1 MKKTLCIIVAAVVA
15 LCAMGISAAA
25 EASAEV
31 YVTIANGGLEIA
43 NDKVTVKDLDGDGKL
58 TIDEALFA
66 AHEAYY
72 KGGAAAGYASEMT
85 DYGLSLTKLWGVQ
98 NGGSYGYYVNNASA
112 WSLGDE
118 VKSGDFI
125 NAFVYQDTK
134 TFSDRY
140 CYFDHNFSTIGGC
153 LYDYYTLYGVYFDEN
168 YTAYSAPIA
177 DAIITVDGKE
187 TKIRTGKDGSVNGLS
202 IPFGESGTYIVSAKS
217 ENAILVPAALTVHYN
232 ANQQPIPG
240 IDDSVVSEISEV
252 NSPISDAKGGANDD
266 TTPTVTPDSTMS
278 SSTPANP
285 KSGDSSAVLFSCAA
299 LVVSCG
305 ALVLLNKKK

>member
-1 MKKTLCIIVAAVVA
+1 M
-15 LCAMGISAAA
+15 
-25 EASAEV
+25 
-31 YVTIANGGLEIA
+31 
-43 NDKVTVKDLDGDGKL
+43 
-58 TIDEALFA
+58 
-66 AHEAYY
+66 
-72 KGGAAAGYASEMT
+72 
-85 DYGLSLTKLWGVQ
+85 
-98 NGGSYGYYVNNASA
+98 
-112 WSLGDE
+112 
-118 VKSGDFI
+118 
-125 NAFVYQDTK
+125 
-134 TFSDRY
+134 
-140 CYFDHNFSTIGGC
+140 
-153 LYDYYTLYGVYFDEN
+153 YFDEN

-240 IDDSVVSEISEV
+240 IDDSVISEISEV
-252 NSPISDAKGGANDD
+252 NSPVSDAKGGVNDD
-266 TTPTVTPDSTMS
+266 TTPTVTPDSTKVS
-278 SSTPANP
+278 SVPANP

>member
-43 NDKVTVKDLDGDGKL
+43 NSEVTVKDLDGDGKL

-187 TKIRTGKDGSVNGLS
+187 TKIRTGKDGSVDGLS

-240 IDDSVVSEISEV
+240 IDDSVVSEVSEV
-252 NSPISDAKGGANDD
+252 KKPETVTGEPIG

-305 ALVLLNKKK
+305 VLVLLNKKK

>member
-31 YVTIANGGLEIA
+31 YVTIANGGLMIA
-43 NDKVTVKDLDGDGKL
+43 NDEVTVKDLDGDGKL

-187 TKIRTGKDGSVNGLS
+187 TKIRTGKDGSVDGLS

-240 IDDSVVSEISEV
+240 IDDSVVSEVSEV
-252 NSPISDAKGGANDD
+252 KKPETVTGEPAG
-266 TTPTVTPDSTMS
+266 TTPAVTPDSTMS

>member
-43 NDKVTVKDLDGDGKL
+43 NSEVTVKDLDGDGKL

-240 IDDSVVSEISEV
+240 IDDSVISEISEV
-252 NSPISDAKGGANDD
+252 KKPETVTGEPAG

>member
-85 DYGLSLTKLWGVQ
+85 DYGLSLTKLWGVR

-134 TFSDRY
+134 TFSDTY
-140 CYFDHNFSTIGGC
+140 CYFDHNISHLGGC

-187 TKIRTGKDGSVNGLS
+187 TKIRTGKDGSVDGLS

-240 IDDSVVSEISEV
+240 IDDSVVSEVSEV
-252 NSPISDAKGGANDD
+252 KKPETVTGEPVG
-266 TTPTVTPDSTMS
+266 TTPAVTPDSTKS

-299 LVVSCG
+299 LIISCG

>member
-31 YVTIANGGLEIA
+31 YVTIANGGLMIA

-187 TKIRTGKDGSVNGLS
+187 TKIRTGKDGCVDGLS

-240 IDDSVVSEISEV
+240 IEDSVVSEVSEV
-252 NSPISDAKGGANDD
+252 KKPETVTGEPAG

>member
-31 YVTIANGGLEIA
+31 YVTIANGGLMIA

-252 NSPISDAKGGANDD
+252 KKPETVTGEPAG

-299 LVVSCG
+299 LIISCG

>member
-140 CYFDHNFSTIGGC
+140 CYFDHNFSTIGGY

-240 IDDSVVSEISEV
+240 IDDSVISEISEV
-252 NSPISDAKGGANDD
+252 KKPETVTGEPAG

>member
-31 YVTIANGGLEIA
+31 YVTIANGGLMIA

-240 IDDSVVSEISEV
+240 IDDSVVSEVSEV
-252 NSPISDAKGGANDD
+252 KKPETVTGEPAG
-266 TTPTVTPDSTMS
+266 TTPAVTPDSTMS

>member
-15 LCAMGISAAA
+15 LCAMGISAVA
-25 EASAEV
+25 ETGLKV
-31 YVTIANGGLEIA
+31 YVTIANGELKIA
-43 NDKVTVKDLDGDGKL
+43 NDEVTVKDLNGDGKF
-58 TIDEALFA
+58 TIDEALYA

-72 KGGAAAGYASEMT
+72 EGGAAKGYASEMT
-85 DYGLSLTKLWGVQ
+85 EYGLSLTKLWGVQ

-118 VKSGDFI
+118 VKAGDFI

-134 TFSDRY
+134 TFSDTY
-140 CYFDHNFSTIGGC
+140 CYFDHNFSDIGGC

-187 TKIRTGKDGSVNGLS
+187 TNIKTGKDGSVDGLS

-217 ENAILVPAALTVHYN
+217 ESAILVPAALTVHYN
-232 ANQQPIPG
+232 ANQQPI
-240 IDDSVVSEISEV
+240 DSVISEVSEISEV
-252 NSPISDAKGGANDD
+252 NSPVSDAKGGINDD
-266 TTPTVTPDSTMS
+266 TTPTVTPDSTKVS
-278 SSTPANP
+278 SAPANP

>member
-31 YVTIANGGLEIA
+31 YVTIANGGLMIA
-43 NDKVTVKDLDGDGKL
+43 NDEVTVKDLDGDGKL

-153 LYDYYTLYGVYFDEN
+153 MVDDFTLYGVYFDEN

-177 DAIITVDGKE
+177 GAVITLNGEE
-187 TKIRTGKDGSVNGLS
+187 TEAKTDSKGRIYDTS
-202 IPFGESGTYIVSAKS
+202 IPFDKPGTYILSVKS
-217 ENAILVPAALTVHYN
+217 ESEILVPPAVTISYTGPR
-232 ANQQPIPG
+232 QYFP
-240 IDDSVVSEISEV
+240 DDQNSVISEISEV
-252 NSPISDAKGGANDD
+252 NSPISDTKGGANDD
-266 TTPTVTPDSTMS
+266 TTPTVTPDSPKVS
-278 SSTPANP
+278 NAPANP

>member
-31 YVTIANGGLEIA
+31 YVTIANGGLMIA

-187 TKIRTGKDGSVNGLS
+187 TKIRTGKDGSVDGLS

-240 IDDSVVSEISEV
+240 IDDSVVSEVSEV
-252 NSPISDAKGGANDD
+252 KKPETVTGEPAG

>member
-31 YVTIANGGLEIA
+31 YVTIANGGLMIA

-187 TKIRTGKDGSVNGLS
+187 TKIRTGKDGCVDGLS

-240 IDDSVVSEISEV
+240 IDDSVVSEVSEV
-252 NSPISDAKGGANDD
+252 KKPETVTGEPIG

>member
-43 NDKVTVKDLDGDGKL
+43 NSEVTVKDLDGDGKL

-187 TKIRTGKDGSVNGLS
+187 TKIRTGKDGSVDGLS

-240 IDDSVVSEISEV
+240 IDDSVVSEVSEV
-252 NSPISDAKGGANDD
+252 KKPETVTGEPAG

>member
-31 YVTIANGGLEIA
+31 YVTIANGGLMIA
-43 NDKVTVKDLDGDGKL
+43 NDEVTVKDLDGDGKL

-187 TKIRTGKDGSVNGLS
+187 TKIRTGKDGCVDGLS

-240 IDDSVVSEISEV
+240 IDDSVVSEVSEV
-252 NSPISDAKGGANDD
+252 KKPETVTGEPIG

>member
-125 NAFVYQDTK
+125 NAFVYRDTK
-134 TFSDRY
+134 TFSDTY
-140 CYFDHNFSTIGGC
+140 CYFDHNISHLGGC

-187 TKIRTGKDGSVNGLS
+187 TKIRTGKDGSVDGLS

-232 ANQQPIPG
+232 ANQQPVPG
-240 IDDSVVSEISEV
+240 IDDSVVSEVSEV
-252 NSPISDAKGGANDD
+252 KKTETVTGKPVG
-266 TTPTVTPDSTMS
+266 TTPAVTPDSTKS

-285 KSGDSSAVLFSCAA
+285 KSGDSSTVLFSCAA
-299 LVVSCG
+299 LIISCG

>member
-43 NDKVTVKDLDGDGKL
+43 NSEVTVKDLDGDGKL

-240 IDDSVVSEISEV
+240 IDDSVVSEVSEV
-252 NSPISDAKGGANDD
+252 KKPETVTGEPAG

>member
-43 NDKVTVKDLDGDGKL
+43 NSEVTVKDLDGDGKL

-187 TKIRTGKDGSVNGLS
+187 TKIRTGKDGSVDGLS

-240 IDDSVVSEISEV
+240 IDDSVVSKISEV
-252 NSPISDAKGGANDD
+252 KKPETVTGEPAG
-266 TTPTVTPDSTMS
+266 TTPAVTPDSTMS

>member
-140 CYFDHNFSTIGGC
+140 CYFDHNFSTIGGY

-187 TKIRTGKDGSVNGLS
+187 TKIRTGKDGSVDGLS

-240 IDDSVVSEISEV
+240 IDDSVVSEVSEV
-252 NSPISDAKGGANDD
+252 KKPETVTGEPIG

-305 ALVLLNKKK
+305 VLVLLNKKK

>member
-31 YVTIANGGLEIA
+31 YVTIANGGLMIA

-252 NSPISDAKGGANDD
+252 KKPETVTGEPIG

>member
-31 YVTIANGGLEIA
+31 YVTIANGGLMIA

-252 NSPISDAKGGANDD
+252 KKPETVTGEPAG
-266 TTPTVTPDSTMS
+266 TTPAVTPDSTMS

-285 KSGDSSAVLFSCAA
+285 KSGDSSAVLFSSAA
-299 LVVSCG
+299 LIISCG

>member
-43 NDKVTVKDLDGDGKL
+43 NSEVTVKDLDGDGKL

-66 AHEAYY
+66 AHKAYY

-112 WSLGDE
+112 WSLGEE

-187 TKIRTGKDGSVNGLS
+187 TKIRTGKDGSVDGLS

-240 IDDSVVSEISEV
+240 IDGSVVSEVSEV
-252 NSPISDAKGGANDD
+252 KKPETVTGEPAG
-266 TTPTVTPDSTMS
+266 TTPAVTPDSTMS

>member
-240 IDDSVVSEISEV
+240 IDDSVISEISEV
-252 NSPISDAKGGANDD
+252 KKPETVTGEPAG

>member
-1 MKKTLCIIVAAVVA
+1 MP
-15 LCAMGISAAA
+15 
-25 EASAEV
+25 
-31 YVTIANGGLEIA
+31 
-43 NDKVTVKDLDGDGKL
+43 L
-58 TIDEALFA
+58 TKHIN
-66 AHEAYY
+66 

-202 IPFGESGTYIVSAKS
+202 IPFRESGTYIVSAKS

-240 IDDSVVSEISEV
+240 IDDSVISGNFRSKLPRFRRQGRCE
-252 NSPISDAKGGANDD
+252 
-266 TTPTVTPDSTMS
+266 
-278 SSTPANP
+278 
-285 KSGDSSAVLFSCAA
+285 
-299 LVVSCG
+299 
-305 ALVLLNKKK
+305 

>member
-43 NDKVTVKDLDGDGKL
+43 NSEVTVKDLDGDGKL

-187 TKIRTGKDGSVNGLS
+187 TKIRTGKDGSVDGLS

-240 IDDSVVSEISEV
+240 IDDSVVSEVSEV
-252 NSPISDAKGGANDD
+252 KKPETVTGEPAG

-305 ALVLLNKKK
+305 VLVLLNKKK